1 MAKLVSN
8 VYGDALFELAMEQS
22 KLEDYLQEAHCVLQV
37 LQDNS
42 DFQQIMN
49 HPKIIKEEKTQ
60 MVETIFKGRISDEMV
75 GLMIMIVEKD
85 HFAEMESVLNYFI
98 ARVMEEKNI
107 GVATVTTPMELTD
120 AQKEAIVKRLLE
132 TTSYVSFYMNYVVD
146 ADLIGGMV
154 IRIGDRVVDSS
165 VRTKIY
171 QLSRELSNI
180 QLKVG
185 ESAP

>member
-8 VYGDALFELAMEQS
+8 VYGDALFELAMEQNRLDS
-22 KLEDYLQEAHCVLQV
+22 YLEETQVVLQV
-37 LQDNS
+37 LQENEE
-42 DFQQIMN
+42 FAQVMN

-60 MVETIFKGRISDEMV
+60 LLETVFKGRISDEMV
-75 GLMIMIVEKD
+75 GLMRMIVEKD
-85 HFAEMESVLNYFI
+85 HFTEMESVLQYFI

-107 GVATVTTPMELTD
+107 GIAYVTTPMELTD
-120 AQKEAIVKRLLE
+120 DQKKSVEKRLLE
-132 TTSYVSFYMNYVVD
+132 TTSYVSFRMNYVVD
-146 ADLIGGMV
+146 ADLIGGMI

-165 VRTKIY
+165 VKTKIY
-171 QLSRELSNI
+171 ELTRELSKI